1 MTMQDRIRSRQQN
14 FQYGAAFS
22 RNLGLIQPDE
32 QRRLQAST
40 VAIAGLGGVGGVHLT
55 TLARMGIGRFHLAD
69 FDCFEME
76 NMNRQ
81 VGACLSTLGR
91 RKTDVMAEM
100 LADINPDA
108 EVKIYAEGIQPGNVA
123 SFLDGVDV
131 AVDALDYFA
140 VDARTIFYRTAR
152 ERGIPVVAAGPIGCS
167 AALLVFLPG
176 GMSWHEYFAM
186 DLAKDDVDKHV
197 LFLIG
202 TAPKGTQMS
211 YLDRR
216 YVDLAAQRGPSL
228 ALAVQL
234 CAGAAAAE
242 TMKLLLKRGRVLA
255 APYYQQLD
263 PYTQQYVIGKLR
275 WGNRGPVQRW
285 KYRRIRHM
293 LHESLRP
300 SVTPAAETPR

>member
-1 MTMQDRIRSRQQN
+1 VSMQTRSRQKT
-14 FQYGAAFS
+14 FQYDAAFS
-22 RNLGLIQPDE
+22 RNLGLVQPDE
-32 QRRLQAST
+32 QRRLLAST

-55 TLARMGIGRFHLAD
+55 TLARMGVGHFRLAD
-69 FDCFEME
+69 FDCFEIE

-100 LADINPDA
+100 LSDINPDA
-108 EVKIYAEGIQPGNVA
+108 GMQIYAEGVQAGNVGA
-123 SFLDGVDV
+123 FLEGADV

-140 VDARTIFYRTAR
+140 VEARTMFYRTAY
-152 ERGIPVVAAGPIGCS
+152 EKGIPVVAAGPIGCS

-176 GMSWHEYFAM
+176 GMRWHEYFAM
-186 DLAKDDVDKHV
+186 DLAKDQVDKHV

-202 TAPKGTQMS
+202 TAPRGTQMS

-228 ALAVQL
+228 SLAVQL
-234 CAGAAAAE
+234 CAGVVAVE
-242 TMKLLLKRGRVLA
+242 ILKLLLKRGRVLA

-263 PYTQQYVIGKLR
+263 PYTQQYVVGKLR

-285 KYRRIRHM
+285 KYRRIRRM
-293 LHESLRP
+293 LQASLRSSDRSAGGIP
-300 SVTPAAETPR
+300 P

>member
-1 MTMQDRIRSRQQN
+1 VSMQDRIRSPQKT
-14 FQYGAAFS
+14 FQYAAAFS
-22 RNLGLIQPDE
+22 RNLGLVQPDE

-55 TLARMGIGRFHLAD
+55 TLARMGVGHFRLAD
-69 FDCFEME
+69 FDCFEIE

-100 LADINPDA
+100 VSDINPDA
-108 EVKIYAEGIQPGNVA
+108 GVELYAEGVQAGNVGA
-123 SFLDGVDV
+123 FLDGVDV

-140 VDARTIFYRTAR
+140 VDARTIFYGAAYAK
-152 ERGIPVVAAGPIGCS
+152 GIPIVAAGPIGCS

-176 GMSWHEYFAM
+176 GMRWHDYFAM
-186 DLAKDDVDKHV
+186 DMAKDDIDQHV

-228 ALAVQL
+228 SLAVQL
-234 CAGAAAAE
+234 CAGVVAVE
-242 TMKLLLKRGRVLA
+242 TLKLLLKRGRVLA

-275 WGNRGPVQRW
+275 WGNRGPLQRW
-285 KYRRIRHM
+285 KFRRIRRM

-300 SVTPAAETPR
+300 LDRPAG

>member
-1 MTMQDRIRSRQQN
+1 VSRQDRIRSPQKA

-22 RNLGLIQPDE
+22 RNLGLVQPDE
-32 QRRLQAST
+32 QRKLQSST

-55 TLARMGIGRFHLAD
+55 TLARMGIGHFRLAD
-69 FDCFEME
+69 FDCFEIE

-81 VGACLSTLGR
+81 VGACVSTLGR
-91 RKTDVMAEM
+91 RKTDVMAEI
-100 LADINPDA
+100 LSDINPDA
-108 EVKIYAEGIQPGNVA
+108 DVTLYSDGVQPANVGA
-123 SFLDGVDV
+123 FLDGADV

-140 VDARTIFYRTAR
+140 VDARTIFYRAAYAR
-152 ERGIPVVAAGPIGCS
+152 GVPVVAAGPIGCS
-167 AALLVFLPG
+167 VALLVFLPG
-176 GMSWHEYFAM
+176 GMQWHEYFAM
-186 DLAKDDVDKHV
+186 DLAKTDVDRHV

-234 CAGAAAAE
+234 CAGVVAAE
-242 TMKLLLKRGRVLA
+242 AMKLLLGRGRVLA
-255 APYYQQLD
+255 APFYQQLD

-275 WGNRGPVQRW
+275 WGNRGLVQRW
-285 KYRRIRHM
+285 KYRRIRKM
-293 LHESLRP
+293 LQGSLEHP
-300 SVTPAAETPR
+300 VMPMAETPP